1 MATIN
6 IRIDDELK
14 SRSYAALEKLGVTP
28 SEVLRQTLEY
38 VSQSGRL
45 PFQQVLLTEDDADLM
60 AIVRDRLENPQ
71 AGVKVSLDEL

>member
-6 IRIDDELK
+6 VRIDDELK
-14 SRSYAALEKLGVTP
+14 NRSYAALEKLGVTP

-38 VSQSGRL
+38 VAQNGRL
-45 PFQQVLLTEDDADLM
+45 PFQQILLTEDDADLM
-60 AIVRDRLENPQ
+60 AIVLDRLENPQ

>member
-14 SRSYAALEKLGVTP
+14 SRAYTELEKLGVTP

-38 VSQSGRL
+38 VAQNGRL
-45 PFQQVLLTEDDADLM
+45 PFKKVLLTDSDMTLM
-60 AIVRDRLENPQ
+60 SVTKKRMENINI
-71 AGVKVSLDEL
+71 D